1 MKKNKM
7 KAILLGLLA
16 VTMSSQIMASTAG
29 AASAST
35 NSGSNSYIETGGT
48 DSASY
53 SMQSTAST
61 PVAYASSSSAS
72 SKVEKVIKVGM
83 SYLGTPYEYGSNRNS
98 TKTFDCSDFVRHAYK
113 KAIGVTLPADSRKQG
128 AWIRSNSTAKYSMS
142 SLKRGD
148 LVFFGKYRGS
158 SKSAYKKVNKK
169 TERITHVGIYLGNG
183 KILHTYS
190 KKSGGVRTNSIKNN
204 SWEYRFLFGGTVVK

>member
-7 KAILLGLLA
+7 KVLLLGMLA
-16 VTMSSQIMASTAG
+16 VTMSSQIMATTA
-29 AASAST
+29 AAAPT
-35 NSGSNSYIETGGT
+35 NNTGTNESYIEAGDGGYS
-48 DSASY
+48 DASY
-53 SMQSTAST
+53 AMQSRSA
-61 PVAYASSSSAS
+61 PVTYASSSAS

-128 AWIRSNSTAKYSMS
+128 AWIRSNSTAKYSIS

-148 LVFFGKYRGS
+148 LVFFGKNRGS
-158 SKSAYKKVNKK
+158 SASAYKKVNPKK
-169 TERITHVGIYLGNG
+169 ERITHVGIYLGNG

-190 KKSGGVRTNSIKNN
+190 KKSGGVRTDSIRNN
-204 SWEYRFLFGGTVVK
+204 SWEYRFLFGGSVVK